1 MKVLCSVIATLFFFL
16 WSTNSVLAEEQ
27 GMASEL
33 NCEAPQFSNDQ
44 LAAIIKR
51 ERSVRSDLPAEPA
64 AYTTSIRRQ
73 RCHYIY
79 METPDGGGAHDETT
93 FVLDQF
99 GVIVDAVVG
108 RGNPAALAD
117 CPKRRLTDQEVQQA
131 VNLERKRFGDLP
143 PAPSN
148 YSVSVIPKRCM
159 YFYVETGAP
168 DAANESPSLSF
179 TVDQYGAVYSVY
191 RN

>member
-1 MKVLCSVIATLFFFL
+1 MKVLCPVIATLIFFL
-16 WSTNSVLAEEQ
+16 WSTNSVLAQEKD
-27 GMASEL
+27 MASEL
-33 NCEAPQFSNDQ
+33 NCEGPQFSAAQ

-51 ERSVRSDLPAEPA
+51 ERSVRSDLPAEPT

-108 RGNPAALAD
+108 RGNPSALVD
-117 CPKRRLTDQEVQQA
+117 CPKRRLTDEEVQQA

-143 PAPSN
+143 PAPAN
-148 YSVSVIPKRCM
+148 YSVSVTPKRCM
-159 YFYVETGAP
+159 YFYVEKGAP
-168 DAANESPSLSF
+168 NAANESQSLSF